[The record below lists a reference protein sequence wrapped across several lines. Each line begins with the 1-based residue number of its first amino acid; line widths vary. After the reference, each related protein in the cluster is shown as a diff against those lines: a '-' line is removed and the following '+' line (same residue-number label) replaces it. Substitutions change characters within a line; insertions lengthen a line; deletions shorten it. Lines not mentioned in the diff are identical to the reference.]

1 MMQSP
6 LIRTA
11 APPRA
16 TGPGAAP
23 DLGVTPDPE
32 GAPDLGVTPDPGAA
46 PDPESPSDSTAE
58 SGDRHASPLHVGIIM
73 DGNGRWAQ
81 RRGLPRLAGHRA
93 GARTVR
99 RIVSAAPRHG
109 IGVLT
114 LYAFSSDNWRRPA
127 LEVRHLMSLLR
138 THLRSETRRCAEEGV
153 RITVIGR
160 RDRLD
165 PALVREIEASEK
177 ATRDGGTLHLQL
189 AVDYSAREA
198 ILRAAQAMAA
208 HALTHALTRTRTR
221 TRTRESDADAQTDAG
236 DADTGDAD
244 NQADAGD
251 ATSDAFRTHLSRALH
266 LDAPVP
272 DVDLVIRTGGEQRLS
287 DFLLWESAY
296 AELVFTP
303 RAWPDFDEDDLGSA
317 LADFARRDRRFG
329 GLAPAAGSPWPS
341 TDEA

>member
-1 MMQSP
+1 MIQSP
-6 LIRTA
+6 LIRAA

-16 TGPGAAP
+16 TGPGAIP
-23 DLGVTPDPE
+23 DLGAIPAPETAPDR
-32 GAPDLGVTPDPGAA
+32 GAPPDLGAI

-138 THLRSETRRCAEEGV
+138 AHLRSETRRCAEQGV

-189 AVDYSAREA
+189 AVDYSARDA

-208 HALTHALTRTRTR
+208 HARTL
-221 TRTRESDADAQTDAG
+221 EGEADAQADAQSDAHAPAG
-236 DADTGDAD
+236 DAG
-244 NQADAGD
+244 
-251 ATSDAFRTHLSRALH
+251 SDAFRTHLSRALH